1 MANLLFKAQN
11 YTNAEDVLDSKG
23 ITKSHTKKEVIA

>member
-11 YTNAEDVLDSKG
+11 YMNAEDVLDYKG

>member
-11 YTNAEDVLDSKG
+11 YTNVEDVLDYKG